1 MFSGTSLPKAVMVLG
16 RLRFSIE
23 VPGLDVVV
31 ETDAVGAAELGDDLH
46 E

>member
-1 MFSGTSLPKAVMVLG
+1 MVLG

-31 ETDAVGAAELGDDLH
+31 ETDIVDTAELGYDFHDICLLLG
-46 E
+46 